1 MEVEKKKKLN
11 LSFSPDII
19 DYLQV
24 QAADYGM
31 SISAYLTMLV
41 CNHRKEN
48 TALESMQNIG
58 GIMEKLEELLNK
70 QESNI
75 VSQKTLVQGETI
87 NK

>member
-1 MEVEKKKKLN
+1 MEVEKKRKLN
-11 LSFSPDII
+11 LSVSPDII
-19 DYLQV
+19 EYLQI
-24 QAADYGM
+24 QSSEYGM

-48 TALESMQNIG
+48 QALESMQNIG
-58 GIMEKLEELLNK
+58 GIMEKLEELLNR
-70 QESNI
+70 QEDNI